1 MANKYIHNN
10 PQDIAKETCVRLEAQ
25 VTNINHHMNLLMKAL
40 ARNLRPLK
48 EVIDSNSNII
58 LEGKLVDN

>member
-10 PQDIAKETCVRLEAQ
+10 PQDIAKEICVSLEAQ
-25 VTNINHHMNLLMKAL
+25 VTNINHHMNLPMMAL
-40 ARNLRPLK
+40 ARTLRSLK
-48 EVIDSNSNII
+48 EVIGSNSNII